1 MHQIHFINSERST
14 RPIELLKLD
23 KDEKL
28 TVAGK
33 PFQILITLSAKKS
46 AASTSTMSFVQF
58 VRMTPRFAY
67 WAELKAIT
75 QI

>member
-1 MHQIHFINSERST
+1 MLNQINQST

-33 PFQILITLSAKKS
+33 AFQILITLSAKNLLR
-46 AASTSTMSFVQF
+46 A
-58 VRMTPRFAY
+58 P
-67 WAELKAIT
+67 T
-75 QI
+75 Q